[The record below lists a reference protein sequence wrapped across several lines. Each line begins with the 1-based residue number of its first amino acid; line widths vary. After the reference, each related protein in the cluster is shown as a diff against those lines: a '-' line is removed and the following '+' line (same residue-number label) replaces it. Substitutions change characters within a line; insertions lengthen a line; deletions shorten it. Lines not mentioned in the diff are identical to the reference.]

1 MNVTL
6 SRVNDRV
13 HLQARNPDGNIVDID
28 GAPSIGGEGA
38 GFRPMQ
44 LVLAALASCATMD
57 LVAILTKQRQRLRD
71 LSITVDGERA
81 DASPAPFTTIAI
93 HFDLYGEIDEQ
104 KAGRAV
110 DLAVHKYCSV
120 GAMLRSTAEITAT
133 FAVHPYESKRESS

>member
-13 HLQARNPDGNIVDID
+13 HLQARNEDGNVVDID
-28 GAPSIGGEGA
+28 GAPGIGGEGA

-71 LSITVDGERA
+71 LAITVDGERA
-81 DASPAPFTTIAI
+81 DATPAPFTAIAI
-93 HFDLYGEIDEQ
+93 HFDLYGDIDER
-104 KAGRAV
+104 KATRAV
-110 DLAVHKYCSV
+110 NLAVHRYCSV

-133 FAVHPYESKRESS
+133 FAVHPDENERAPS